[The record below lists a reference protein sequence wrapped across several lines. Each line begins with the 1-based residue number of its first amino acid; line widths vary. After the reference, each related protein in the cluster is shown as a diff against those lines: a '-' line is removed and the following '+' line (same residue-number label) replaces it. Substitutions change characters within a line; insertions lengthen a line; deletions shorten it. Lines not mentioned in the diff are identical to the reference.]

1 MLLNLKYS
9 IILNW
14 IAGLILL
21 SIGLLNL
28 FLIHPV
34 PGIAFIIFSLI
45 YFPPVTELLKRS
57 LNLTIPPIVKVFLFV
72 FLVWFTLGVS
82 DLGDLFDK
90 QFA

>member
-21 SIGLLNL
+21 TIGLLNL

-45 YFPPVTELLKRS
+45 YFPPVTELLSKN
-57 LNLTIPPIVKVFLFV
+57 LNFTIPPIVMVFLFV

>member
-1 MLLNLKYS
+1 MLLNLKYAV
-9 IILNW
+9 ILNW

-21 SIGLLNL
+21 TIGLLNL

-45 YFPPVTELLKRS
+45 YFPPVTDLLKKN
-57 LNLTIPPIVKVFLFV
+57 LNLIIPLIVKVFLFV
-72 FLVWFTLGVS
+72 FLVWFTLGIS

>member
-1 MLLNLKYS
+1 MLLNLKYAV
-9 IILNW
+9 ILNW

-21 SIGLLNL
+21 TIGMLNL
-28 FLIHPV
+28 FLVHPV

-45 YFPPVTELLKRS
+45 YFPPVTELLKKN
-57 LNLTIPPIVKVFLFV
+57 LNLIIPPIVKVFLFV
-72 FLVWFTLGVS
+72 FLVWFTLGIS

>member
-1 MLLNLKYS
+1 MLVNLKYS

-28 FLIHPV
+28 ILIHPV
-34 PGIAFIIFSLI
+34 PGFAFIIFSLI
-45 YFPPVTELLKRS
+45 YFPPVTDLIRKS
-57 LNLTIPPIVKVFLFV
+57 LNLNIPPIVKVFIFA
-72 FLVWFTLGVS
+72 FLVWFTLGIS

-90 QFA
+90 HFA

>member
-1 MLLNLKYS
+1 MLLNLKFS

-21 SIGLLNL
+21 TIGLLNL

-45 YFPPVTELLKRS
+45 YFPPVTELLKKN
-57 LNLTIPPIVKVFLFV
+57 LNLIIPPIVKVFLFV
-72 FLVWFTLGVS
+72 FLVWFTLGIS

>member
-1 MLLNLKYS
+1 MLLNLKYTV
-9 IILNW
+9 ILNW
-14 IAGLILL
+14 LAALILFT
-21 SIGLLNL
+21 IGLLNL
-28 FLIHPV
+28 FLVHPV

-45 YFPPVTELLKRS
+45 YFPPVTDFLKRN
-57 LNLTIPPIVKVFLFV
+57 LNLLIPPIIKVLLFV

>member
-1 MLLNLKYS
+1 MLLNLKYAV
-9 IILNW
+9 ILNW
-14 IAGLILL
+14 IAGLIVLT
-21 SIGLLNL
+21 IGLLNL

-45 YFPPVTELLKRS
+45 YFPPVTDLLKKN
-57 LNLTIPPIVKVFLFV
+57 LNLVIPPIVKVFLFV
-72 FLVWFTLGVS
+72 FLVWFTLGIS

>member
-1 MLLNLKYS
+1 MLLNLKFS

-45 YFPPVTELLKRS
+45 YFPPVTELLKKN

>member
-1 MLLNLKYS
+1 MLLNLKFS

-21 SIGLLNL
+21 TIGLLNL

-45 YFPPVTELLKRS
+45 YFPPVTELLKKN

>member
-1 MLLNLKYS
+1 MLLNLKFS

-21 SIGLLNL
+21 TIGLLNL

-45 YFPPVTELLKRS
+45 YFPPVTEMLKKN
-57 LNLTIPPIVKVFLFV
+57 LNLIIPPIVKVFLFV

>member
-1 MLLNLKYS
+1 MLLNLKFS

-21 SIGLLNL
+21 TIGLLNL

-45 YFPPVTELLKRS
+45 YFPPVTEMLKKN
-57 LNLTIPPIVKVFLFV
+57 LNLIIPPIVKVFLFV
-72 FLVWFTLGVS
+72 FLVWFTLGIS